1 MQEEMLQKIYQAVLG
16 MQATM
21 INVRQDIISLGGEID
36 ALRKE
41 MKELKDKQD
50 KMEIRLQTVES
61 NVQEMRQEQA
71 DTADILR
78 RVVKQVEVLSMAG
91 TVK

>member
-1 MQEEMLQKIYQAVLG
+1 MLQKIYQAVLG